1 MKKYFRDF
9 LHRGFLAMGGGP
21 IVMAIV
27 YFIRGKTGV
36 VDSLSTDTV
45 LFGVLTVSLLT
56 FIAAGITVVYQIE
69 RLPIFSAMLIHGVVL
84 YLDYLIIYLVN
95 GWLKNDI
102 LPFIIF
108 TIWFVLGYLVI
119 WLIIYLITRA
129 YAKKLTDGIKAD
141 K

>member
-1 MKKYFRDF
+1 
-9 LHRGFLAMGGGP
+9 MGGGP

-27 YFIRGKTGV
+27 YFILGKTGV